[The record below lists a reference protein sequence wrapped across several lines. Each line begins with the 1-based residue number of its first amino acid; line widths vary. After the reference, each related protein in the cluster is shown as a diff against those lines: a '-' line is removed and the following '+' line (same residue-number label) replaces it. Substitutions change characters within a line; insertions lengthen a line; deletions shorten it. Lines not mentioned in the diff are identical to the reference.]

1 MRGFVLTGLLS
12 FMTCTAVAQDVS
24 SSCVGAAYSSFAK
37 ANTAILRAGTPLMS
51 VDAVV
56 EQRRLEENY
65 CMNVARCTVAN
76 AVDSIPY
83 RGAFSACLRDMAME
97 KYDAAP
103 RNGN

>member
-1 MRGFVLTGLLS
+1 MRGFVLIGLLLV
-12 FMTCTAVAQDVS
+12 MTRATVAQDAS

-37 ANTAILRAGTPLMS
+37 ANMAILREGTPLMS
-51 VDAVV
+51 VDATV

-65 CMNVARCTVAN
+65 CMKVASCTVGD

-83 RGAFSACLRDMAME
+83 RGAFSACLRDLAME

-103 RNGN
+103 RDSN